1 MFIRLNS
8 IQDVKDFVTVTSS
21 FKENLELHSGIYIVD
36 AKSIMGVLSLD
47 LSQPVNLV
55 GANELKDEEKEK
67 LERFETKEVRI
78 MN

>member
-21 FKENLELHSGIYIVD
+21 FKESLELHSGIYIVD

-55 GANELKDEEKEK
+55 GANMLKDEEKEK
-67 LERFETKEVRI
+67 LERFETKEIRV
-78 MN
+78 MK